1 MLKISPAISVQGVPY
16 AFGQTMD
23 YTLFPDSEEK
33 DTYYALAEKP
43 SYQAVDG
50 KPAFNLTWYFGD
62 NQEAGGICTF
72 TAALPM
78 PNMGDA
84 KVQDAIS
91 KALNSNESVIK
102 IAQTTF
108 ALCQAIDAKNADDA
122 AKLKASL
129 GFDDAA
135 VNRSKAS
142 FDKTRDYMQFLPRI
156 SERSIKPVPFKSGN
170 VTVQAFAN
178 TDAYQKGTPAFST
191 GSVQTTPSLMNSNA
205 AVVTFNLQDLGANL
219 FWHGLGGPDFKQSP
233 RKPPEYNPDKGGVSV
248 ITVNYHVEFDGLLPE
263 AKATVTLS
271 KDVIAKLKVED
282 KEWRDSW
289 GRTHHEE
296 VERGKEYDETV
307 NSATDIVL
315 PAVATKE
322 DGDAVRKLLTDWAGK
337 QLEDMAK
344 SQLPDVKLDALNI
357 DNVRSLEAKSGQSRT
372 YTLTQAT
379 TIPKNP
385 QGQLQKI
392 SAIAG
397 KEPLTT
403 FFQLIDLNDKP
414 FFKVDVTVNPPN
426 LAYLK
431 ARAIDRLAITDLS
444 YVKTQLFGSSGPVT
458 TMTYKPAADAG
469 TDDVRLKGTFDV
481 RIPDDQRVLSY
492 NYLVAYTDGT
502 PSLQVK
508 GLKLN
513 GTNYLDLSS
522 VDLGVLSVSL
532 NGIDLPWDIVDS
544 ATVEVQYGDW
554 HKKVALKKDGPAFIA
569 KPFGKPITEALQYK
583 VTLNP
588 ISGDPVEGSWT
599 KFTPDR
605 GYADIALQ
613 NPLGNMV
620 RAIKFALVDGATAG
634 TLRVEYTFKSKDAD
648 RVFEKLIEL
657 DSSNTSRSPF
667 IWRVPALSGHASSFR
682 VLTAIVNDNEMA
694 DPSGGNLAEVKT
706 DPLIRVAPTK
716 ITKI

>member
-1 MLKISPAISVQGVPY
+1 MLKLSPAIAVQGIPY

-23 YTLFPDSEEK
+23 YTFFPDSEEK

-43 SYQAVDG
+43 AYQAVDG

-78 PNMGDA
+78 PNMSDT
-84 KVQDAIS
+84 KVQDAVS
-91 KALNSNESVIK
+91 AALNSNETVVK

-108 ALCQAIDAKNADDA
+108 ALCQAVDAKNADEV

-142 FDKTRDYMQFLPRI
+142 FDRSRDYKQFLPRI
-156 SERSIKPVPFKSGN
+156 SERSIKPVPFRSGK
-170 VTVQAFAN
+170 VTVQAFTN
-178 TDAYQKGTPAFST
+178 LDAYQKGSPSYST

-219 FWHGLGGPDFKQSP
+219 FWHGLGGPPFDQSS
-233 RKPPEYNPDKGGVSV
+233 RKPPEYNPDKGVSV
-248 ITVNYHVEFDGLLPE
+248 ISVTYNVEFDGLLPE

-296 VERGKEYDETV
+296 VERGKEYNETV

-315 PAVATKE
+315 PAVASKE
-322 DGDAVRKLLTDWAGK
+322 DGDVVRKLLTDWAGK

-357 DNVRSLEAKSGQSRT
+357 DNVRTLEAKSGQSRT

-379 TIPKNP
+379 TIPRNP
-385 QGQLQKI
+385 QGPLQKI
-392 SAIAG
+392 SALAG

-444 YVKTQLFGSSGPVT
+444 YVKTQLFGTSGPVT
-458 TMTYKPAADAG
+458 TMTYKPGADG
-469 TDDVRLKGTFDV
+469 NVDDVKLKGMFDV
-481 RIPDDQRVLSY
+481 RIPSDQRVLSY
-492 NYLVAYTDGT
+492 NYLVSYTDGT
-502 PSLQVK
+502 RSLQVK
-508 GLKLN
+508 GLKLS

-532 NGIDLPWDIVDS
+532 SGIDLPWDIVDS
-544 ATVEVQYGDW
+544 ATVDVKYGDW
-554 HKKVALKKDGPAFIA
+554 HKKVALQKDAPAFIA
-569 KPFGKPITEALQYK
+569 KPFGRPIAGPIQYK

-588 ISGDPVEGSWT
+588 ISGDPVEGEWMQV
-599 KFTPDR
+599 TPDR
-605 GYADIALQ
+605 GNADISLQ

-620 RAIKFALVDGATAG
+620 RTLKFALVDGATAA
-634 TLRVEYTFKSKDAD
+634 TLRVEYTFKSQDAD
-648 RVFEKLIEL
+648 RVFEQLIEL
-657 DSSNTSRSPF
+657 DSSATSRAPF
-667 IWRVPALSGHASSFR
+667 KWRVPALSGHASSFR
-682 VLTAIVNDNEMA
+682 VVTAIVNDNEMT

-716 ITKI
+716 ISKI